1 LKSDTKK
8 SLAKKPARALRP
20 SSGRLTLKDVARL
33 AGVSTMTVSRVINQP
48 DSVSSDVQAA
58 VKKAIARIGYVPNL
72 LAGGLASSR
81 TGLVAAI
88 VPSLAHLMFASIA
101 QVVTDR
107 LAAEGYQVLLGL
119 SGYPETV
126 REEELIRAIL
136 SRCPEALY
144 LTGTFHSAATRRL
157 LKAAKIPIVE
167 TWDLS
172 RRPID
177 MAIGFSHR
185 AVGEKVAEHL
195 LARGHRRF
203 ASFTAGDE
211 RAIMRHSG
219 YADTV
224 VAAGA
229 EQPDCIITPSPTNL
243 PMGREA
249 LGGLVDKGFRGAIF
263 CSSDAMALGVMIEA
277 QARGLAIPDEIAV
290 IGFGDFEYA
299 AHAATPL
306 SSVFVDRQKIGD
318 LVADALLA
326 RMGGKKM
333 VVPKVT
339 DVGFEI
345 IGRTST

>member
-1 LKSDTKK
+1 
-8 SLAKKPARALRP
+8 
-20 SSGRLTLKDVARL
+20 
-33 AGVSTMTVSRVINQP
+33 MTVSRVINQP